1 MKHSVR
7 SRSKE
12 RRRSRSRSR
21 SRSPQ
26 RRNGERYKAEK
37 YHEYGDRE
45 SYSSSIRDSQYR
57 TSDHYRKRR
66 TERSPVGG
74 ERWQFE
80 RESIAVKG
88 APEVWGLSPKEPTT
102 DSEEEATIHRN
113 RNSSSGKLLLNDSSD
128 ETHKKAHKMKK
139 KAKKMKKNKKHKK
152 KLLLLKAEKGGKNP
166 EDNLSSTLEALQLK
180 KLKRKYIGSSS
191 NDSDNSSES
200 NDDKQEDDWVEKADS
215 SNVIV
220 GPSPIVI
227 SEVQQ
232 PGLKEYGHALLP
244 GEGEAMADYVRMGK
258 RIPRRG
264 EIGLTSD
271 EIADFESAGYV
282 MSGSRHRRMEAVRLR
297 KENQVYSADEK
308 RALAMF
314 NREERSKRE
323 NKVLADFRELVH
335 KKVKKQ

>member
-1 MKHSVR
+1 MKHSAR

-113 RNSSSGKLLLNDSSD
+113 RNLSSGKLMLNDSSD

-152 KLLLLKAEKGGKNP
+152 KL
-166 EDNLSSTLEALQLK
+166 K
-180 KLKRKYIGSSS
+180 KHKRKYIGSSS
-191 NDSDNSSES
+191 NDSDYSSES